1 MSHIKKLI
9 VKCLSTLMAILIVTG
24 MGIPAYAASDSVCVN
39 LLVSQKFINHATSEV
54 ADTFSYILTPLET
67 GNPMPE
73 QSIDQYVFAMKGSES
88 ISMSEIAFTQTGT
101 YRYELKQRVE
111 NKLKGYTYDERVY
124 TVEIYVTN
132 AERGGLT
139 AATVV
144 YVGDNGKADQISF
157 ENSYRKDPTPTI
169 SDDTPKTGDNSNL
182 TLWFLLL
189 VISIVGLSSMVI
201 MGKKRRMIK

>member
-9 VKCLSTLMAILIVTG
+9 VKCLSALMAILIVAG

-39 LLVSQKFINHATSEV
+39 LPVSQKFINHATSEV
-54 ADTFSYILTPLET
+54 ADTFSYILMPLEA

-73 QSIDQYVFAMKGSES
+73 QSVDQYVFTMKGSEN
-88 ISMSEIAFTQTGT
+88 ISLSEIAFTQTGT

-139 AATVV
+139 ATTVV
-144 YVGDNGKADQISF
+144 YVGDDGKADQISF
-157 ENSYRKDPTPTI
+157 ENSYRKDPTPAI
-169 SDDTPKTGDNSNL
+169 SDDIPKTGDNSNL

-189 VISIVGLSSMVI
+189 AISVVGLSSMVI

>member
-1 MSHIKKLI
+1 
-9 VKCLSTLMAILIVTG
+9 
-24 MGIPAYAASDSVCVN
+24 
-39 LLVSQKFINHATSEV
+39 
-54 ADTFSYILTPLET
+54 
-67 GNPMPE
+67 MPE
-73 QSIDQYVFAMKGSES
+73 QSIDQYVFAMRGSES

-132 AERGGLT
+132 AESGGLT
-139 AATVV
+139 ATTVV
-144 YVGDNGKADQISF
+144 YAGDKGKADQISF
-157 ENSYRKDPTPTI
+157 ENSYRKDPAPTT
-169 SDDTPKTGDNSNL
+169 SVDTPKTGDNSNL

-189 VISIVGLSSMVI
+189 VISVVGLSCMVI